1 MPNLLAMSFEGELSP
16 SFDLRCLQRGRAI
29 PDGWGLG
36 YYPGGEP
43 SASVLKE
50 PAPAPGSVRTQL
62 VRAWDHAASSVFLF
76 QVRAARWG
84 SRSDAN
90 TQPFCRSWGGRDWM
104 FVHAG
109 SLEQRPAPGESPL
122 FQPVGSTDSE
132 AVFCE
137 LLSRMAEG
145 WWRQLSE
152 LDYHTLRDW
161 LAAFN
166 ELGVLTCALTDGNDL
181 VIYADRRSAV
191 PVFLCEIRPPYER
204 VVLGDDDLEL
214 DLTRRG
220 AKSRKGIVAATNP
233 LDPESE
239 IVTSW
244 RELAPGTLV
253 IVRQGAIVA
262 EFGPATAASAG
273 EAAPGGAEAIGAAP
287 ASDVAQVGAPTPGT
301 MSETPAGNPAET
313 TAETAAVAGAARAR
327 VGGTRMVAKP
337 SPPRP
342 RTAPPRRL
350 EVRHS
355 TIYRYEQAVERSI
368 HLLRLQPI
376 HDRLQRLVSHQLSVS
391 VDGTW
396 RDYDDVFGNRA
407 RRLLLETPFTEL
419 AIESHAL
426 VVTIDTDPLE
436 FRPIHARTTIPL
448 NWMPWQRHM
457 LAPYL
462 LPPELP
468 ESQLVELHEYAMS
481 FVQRNGYDLIDSL
494 LDMNQSLYKDYEYKQ
509 GTTTLATTPFDTYAN
524 RYGVCQDFTNLFLC
538 LARLLGIPARYVC
551 GYLYTGP
558 KAENRAMAEATHAW
572 AQVYLPE
579 AGWKGFDPTN
589 GVLTQTDH
597 VRVAVGRNYLDATPT
612 SGTIYVGGGGETL
625 SVSVTVE
632 EDS

>member
-50 PAPAPGSVRTQL
+50 PAPSPGSVRTQL

-137 LLSRMAEG
+137 LLTRMAAA
-145 WWRQLSE
+145 WRRQLSE
-152 LDYHTLRDW
+152 LHGQTLRGW
-161 LAAFN
+161 LASFN

-181 VIYADRRSAV
+181 IVYADQQGAV
-191 PVFLCEIRPPYER
+191 PLYLCEIRPPYER
-204 VVLGDDDLEL
+204 VVLGDDDLAL

-220 AKSRKGIVAATNP
+220 AKSRKGILAATNP

-239 IVTSW
+239 IVASW

-262 EFGPATAASAG
+262 EYGPEPADAPG
-273 EAAPGGAEAIGAAP
+273 EASDSTDASVAP
-287 ASDVAQVGAPTPGT
+287 D
-301 MSETPAGNPAET
+301 
-313 TAETAAVAGAARAR
+313 AGAAGDGVPQGGLETDQTSPNAAMRPGDDTAR
-327 VGGTRMVAKP
+327 LGAAGARLVAKP

-350 EVRHS
+350 EIHHS
-355 TIYRYEQAVERSI
+355 TIYRYEQPVERSI

-376 HDRLQRLVSHQLSVS
+376 HDRLQRLVSHQLSIS
-391 VDGTW
+391 VDGSW

-426 VVTIDTDPLE
+426 VVAIDTDPLE
-436 FRPIHARTTIPL
+436 FRPLHARTTIPL

-457 LAPYL
+457 LGPYL

-494 LDMNQSLYKDYEYKQ
+494 LDMNLSLYKDYEYKQ
-509 GTTTLATTPFDTYAN
+509 NTTTLATTPFDTYVS
-524 RYGVCQDFTNLFLC
+524 RHGVCQDFTNLFLC
-538 LARLLGIPARYVC
+538 LSRLLGIPARYVC

-612 SGTIYVGGGGETL
+612 SGTIFVGGGRETL
-625 SVSVTVE
+625 AVSVTVE
-632 EDS
+632 EDG

>member
-16 SFDLRCLQRGRAI
+16 SFDLRCLYPGRTI
-29 PDGWGLG
+29 PDGWGMG

-50 PAPAPGSVRTQL
+50 PAPAVGSVRTQL
-62 VRAWDHAASSVFLF
+62 VRAWDHAASSIFLF

-84 SRSDAN
+84 SLSDAN
-90 TQPFCRSWGGRDWM
+90 TQPFSRSFGGRDWL

-109 SLEQRPAPGESPL
+109 SLVTRPEPGEGLL
-122 FQPVGSTDSE
+122 FEPVGSTDSE
-132 AVFCE
+132 IIFCQ
-137 LLSRMAEG
+137 LLSRMAGAG
-145 WWRQLSE
+145 WRK
-152 LDYHTLRDW
+152 LRDCDGPVLLDW
-161 LAAFN
+161 LGAVN
-166 ELGVLTCALTDGNDL
+166 ELGALTCALTDGRDL
-181 VIYADRRSAV
+181 VIYADRNGAV
-191 PVFLCEIRPPYER
+191 PLFLSELKPPYER
-204 VVLGDDDLEL
+204 VVLGDDDLQL

-220 AKSRKGIVAATNP
+220 AKARKGVLVATNP

-239 IVTSW
+239 IDAAW
-244 RELAPGTLV
+244 RRLAPGTLL

-262 EFGPATAASAG
+262 EHVFAATG
-273 EAAPGGAEAIGAAP
+273 EQP
-287 ASDVAQVGAPTPGT
+287 AS
-301 MSETPAGNPAET
+301 S
-313 TAETAAVAGAARAR
+313 AAVKA
-327 VGGTRMVAKP
+327 VL
-337 SPPRP
+337 PRP

-350 EVRHS
+350 ELRHR
-355 TIYRYEQAVERSI
+355 TAYRYEEPVERSI
-368 HLLRLQPI
+368 HTLRLQPI

-391 VDGTW
+391 VDGKW

-407 RRLLLETPFTEL
+407 RRMLLETPYTEL
-419 AIESHAL
+419 IIDSHAL

-457 LAPYL
+457 LGPYL

-468 ESQLVELHEYAMS
+468 ETQLVELHEYAMS
-481 FVQRNGYDLIDSL
+481 FVERNGYDLIDSL
-494 LDMNQSLYKDYEYKQ
+494 LDMNLSIYKDYEYRQ
-509 GTTTLATTPFDTYAN
+509 GSTTVATTPFDTYVG
-524 RYGVCQDFTNLFLC
+524 RHGVCQDFTNLFLC

-558 KAENRAMAEATHAW
+558 KQENRAMGEATHAW

-597 VRVAVGRNYLDATPT
+597 VRVAVGRNYMDATPT
-612 SGTIYVGGGGETL
+612 SGTIYVGGGAETL
-625 SVSVTVE
+625 EVTVTVE
-632 EDS
+632 EDH